1 MKPKVNDSNSHDSRP
16 EGIRLQLFL
25 ARSGVASRRASENI
39 ILDGRVTVNGNL
51 VQTLGTRVLESDHI
65 CVDGVL
71 VEPEKV
77 KRHVLLNKPSGF
89 VCSLSDEKGRPVAA
103 DLLAEKYPERLYNVG
118 RLDMYS
124 SGAILFTNDG
134 EFAATVGHPSSQ
146 IEKQYIVEASMPFH
160 DDVLDAFRKG
170 IRIDSVYYR
179 CRNAERLSS
188 RRMSVTLIEGKNRE
202 IRRVLDHFSIRI
214 KNLIRVRIGS
224 VTIDGL
230 AYGESRELTRTEI
243 EALAKRDEQS

>member
-1 MKPKVNDSNSHDSRP
+1 MKPKVNDLNSHDNSP

-25 ARSGVASRRASENI
+25 ARAGIASRRASEKI
-39 ILDGRVTVNGNL
+39 ILDGRVTVNG
-51 VQTLGTRVLESDHI
+51 VTVDTLGTRVQESDRV
-65 CVDGVL
+65 CVDGAA

-77 KRHVLLNKPSGF
+77 KRYVLLNKPSGY

-103 DLLAEKYPERLYNVG
+103 DLLAGKYRERLYNIG

-134 EFAATVGHPSSQ
+134 EFAALVGHPSSE
-146 IEKQYIVEASMPFH
+146 IEKQYIVEASMPFR

-179 CRNAERLSS
+179 CRSVERLSS
-188 RRMSVTLIEGKNRE
+188 RRMTVTLIEGKNRE
-202 IRRVLDHFSIRI
+202 IRRVLDHFSIRV

-224 VTIDGL
+224 ITIDGL
-230 AYGESRELTRTEI
+230 AYGESRDLTGQEIASLMQREEL
-243 EALAKRDEQS
+243 S

>member
-1 MKPKVNDSNSHDSRP
+1 MKRKVNDSNSHDNSR
-16 EGIRLQLFL
+16 EGIRLQLYL
-25 ARSGVASRRASENI
+25 ARAGVASRRASEQI
-39 ILDGRVTVNGNL
+39 ILDGRVTVNGVL
-51 VQTLGTRVLESDHI
+51 AQTLGTRVLDSDRI
-65 CVDGVL
+65 CLDGIP
-71 VEPEKV
+71 VEPEKN
-77 KRHVLLNKPSGF
+77 KRYILLNKPSGF
-89 VCSLSDEKGRPVAA
+89 VCSLSDEKGRRVAA

-134 EFAATVGHPSSQ
+134 EFAAIVGHPSSQ
-146 IEKQYIVEASMPFH
+146 IEKQYIVEASMPFR

-179 CRNAERLSS
+179 CRSAERLSS

-214 KNLIRVRIGS
+214 KNLIRVRIGP

-230 AYGESRELTRTEI
+230 AYGESRELTPFEI
-243 EALAKRDEQS
+243 DVLVQKDKQS

>member
-1 MKPKVNDSNSHDSRP
+1 MNDSNSHDNGRD
-16 EGIRLQLFL
+16 GIRLQLYL
-25 ARSGVASRRASENI
+25 ARAGVASRRASEQI
-39 ILDGRVTVNGNL
+39 ILDGRVTVNGIL
-51 VQTLGTRVLESDHI
+51 AQTLGTRVVESDRI
-65 CVDGVL
+65 CLDGIP
-71 VEPEKV
+71 VEPEKN
-77 KRHVLLNKPSGF
+77 KRYILLNKPSGF
-89 VCSLSDEKGRPVAA
+89 VCSLSDEKGRRVAA

-134 EFAATVGHPSSQ
+134 EFAAIVGHPSSQ
-146 IEKQYIVEASMPFH
+146 IEKQYIVEASMPFR

-179 CRNAERLSS
+179 CRSAERLSS

-214 KNLIRVRIGS
+214 KNLIRIRIGP

-230 AYGESRELTRTEI
+230 AYGESRELASSEI
-243 EALAKRDEQS
+243 DELVQKEKQS